1 MNGNPQADT
10 PEPGQG
16 VAVMAEALY
25 LANLLLLPGF
35 AFAILLWLFFRHY
48 RNGPPLARCHLRQ
61 TVAASLWAG
70 VILVVVNVLI
80 LATGGYQSANVWM
93 YVIIYFTV
101 GHSSLILLG
110 MIGLAKAMAGRAW
123 RYPLIGVR
131 CDE

>member
-1 MNGNPQADT
+1 MNGQTDT
-10 PEPGQG
+10 TVPGQTI
-16 VAVMAEALY
+16 AVTAEALY

-35 AFAILLWLFFRHY
+35 SFAILLWLFFRHR
-48 RNGPPLARCHLRQ
+48 RNGAALARCHLRQ

-70 VILVVVNVLI
+70 VILVIVNVLI

-110 MIGLAKAMAGRAW
+110 MVGLAKAMAGRAW
-123 RYPLIGVR
+123 RYPIIGMQ